1 MSKSSRYVWD
11 TWEDNQSPNK
21 SKSKSKTSDE
31 LLPLPKSFSSL
42 EMNDMNDDDNDLVT
56 IETYFSKIK
65 SPSKS
70 SSKDGSSSSS
80 SDYLTN
86 NNNSSELV
94 ESSASS
100 SLTKAITD
108 LKEKIASMQ
117 TELKELNAKAKDS
130 QAELVRLRMVKE
142 RKIER
147 CRKNWNLKFS
157 TLKDENLRSLSKQ
170 KEFLGKV
177 KTDVKNLN
185 TKV

>member
-11 TWEDNQSPNK
+11 TWEDPQSLNK
-21 SKSKSKTSDE
+21 SKTTHEEE
-31 LLPLPKSFSSL
+31 LSLPKFLSSL
-42 EMNDMNDDDNDLVT
+42 EMNDDNDLVT

-65 SPSKS
+65 SPSKN
-70 SSKDGSSSSS
+70 SSKDRGGSSSSFSS
-80 SDYLTN
+80 SDYLTTN
-86 NNNSSELV
+86 GSDLV
-94 ESSASS
+94 ESSTSS

-117 TELKELNAKAKDS
+117 TELKELNTKAKDS
-130 QAELVRLRMVKE
+130 QAELVRLRLVKE

-185 TKV
+185 LKV